1 MSTIT
6 PSLILTNL
14 FCLFFGV
21 SSSASVARSL
31 PAVIFFELCRR
42 NLSIINSENIQYNAV
57 DFIIIKGGHVNFTLF
72 FIDSTW
78 NAPNVTLVIVEV

>member
-1 MSTIT
+1 MFLLLPLLPDLRS
-6 PSLILTNL
+6 
-14 FCLFFGV
+14 
-21 SSSASVARSL
+21 SL

-42 NLSIINSENIQYNAV
+42 NLSIINSENVQFNAV

-78 NAPNVTLVIVEV
+78 NAPNVTSVIVEV